1 MSQLPPKSSPNSS
14 KIFKWVIVEL
24 TSTGEKEENIQSIIQ
39 SAHKLL
45 KKPDLAVFV
54 PAISQTVRDDSQT
67 MFYMNGYVFIEYM
80 LGVNYLRLR
89 ETTYFRDV
97 LCSSYNNNE
106 PQYSLLDDSEL
117 DSIRRGMDDLK
128 VGEYKEGDAVLV
140 KEGCYRNLPG
150 VVSLVYEDKQNI
162 QVAVNLL
169 SKRMLIDFPVTYV
182 EKV

>member
-1 MSQLPPKSSPNSS
+1 VSQLPPKSSPNSS
-14 KIFKWVIVEL
+14 RIKWVIVEL
-24 TSTGEKEENIQSIIQ
+24 TSTGEKEDNIQSIIQ

-45 KKPDLAVFV
+45 KKSEVEVFV

-67 MFYMNGYVFIEYM
+67 MFYMSGYVFIEYIP
-80 LGVNYLRLR
+80 GVNYLRLR

-97 LCSSYNNNE
+97 LCNSFDENG

-117 DSIRRGMDDLK
+117 DPIRKGMDNLK
-128 VGEYKEGDAVLV
+128 VGEYKEGDAVIV

-169 SKRMLIDFPVTYV
+169 SKKMLIDFPVTYV
-182 EKV
+182 EKR